1 MASNITSLTIDNEYP
16 VAGVDNDSQGFR
28 DNFTIIKDSLAAA
41 KAELSRLKA
50 KAASDATALGVS
62 ELETKLDTLEE
73 ALGGLISPST
83 SASPPTITASQIKS
97 ARPS

>member
-1 MASNITSLTIDNEYP
+1 MDPEYP
-16 VAGVDNDSQGFR
+16 AIVLAIQEAQEEDDAEE
-28 DNFTIIKDSLAAA
+28 LAAA
-41 KAELSRLKA
+41 KAALNRLKA

-73 ALGGLISPST
+73 ALGGLISPS
-83 SASPPTITASQIKS
+83 APANPPTITASQIKS